1 MSFVQKRL
9 INIFFL
15 VFLSAATITND
26 INSNQSD
33 VIVEVNPVVSI
44 PNHKQD
50 KIQDISEVYWL
61 ALNIYHEARNQHF
74 FGKLAVGI
82 VTLNRVQSERYEDT
96 IEKVVKEHKQFSW
109 YHTKKKHAPKDMD
122 AWKDCLRIAKMIL
135 TRSPEIDIMT
145 HHLKSV
151 THYHATYVRPK
162 WSKSYQRVIQIGDH
176 IFYRQKK

>member
-1 MSFVQKRL
+1 MTFTFGALKSLFRATF
-9 INIFFL
+9 IC
-15 VFLSAATITND
+15 AAIALPTLLDYEETEFYSYDFIEREVKVAQND
-26 INSNQSD
+26 L
-33 VIVEVNPVVSI
+33 
-44 PNHKQD
+44 
-50 KIQDISEVYWL
+50 YWL

-82 VTLNRVQSERYEDT
+82 VTLNRVHSERYENT

-122 AWKDCLRIAKMIL
+122 AWKECIHIAKMIL
-135 TRSPEIDIMT
+135 TKSPEIDIMT
-145 HHLKSV
+145 HNLKSV

>member
-1 MSFVQKRL
+1 MTFTFGALKSLFRATF
-9 INIFFL
+9 IC
-15 VFLSAATITND
+15 AAIALPTLLDYEETEFYSYDFIQREVKVAQND
-26 INSNQSD
+26 L
-33 VIVEVNPVVSI
+33 
-44 PNHKQD
+44 
-50 KIQDISEVYWL
+50 YWL

-82 VTLNRVQSERYEDT
+82 VTLNRVHSPRYEDT

-109 YHTKKKHAPKDMD
+109 YHTKKKHAPKDMA
-122 AWKDCLRIAKMIL
+122 AWKDCLRIAKLIL
-135 TRSPEIDIMT
+135 TRSSEIDIMK